1 MSTIDFSRL
10 TAPDYL
16 ALLGTAFLGYSTK
29 RNGILMNSKDKNVR
43 RQPKRSKN
51 AARVDRQ
58 LEAPNAA
65 SAEGANVTEVA
76 ATTEEAVKDAT
87 EAGDATRPQTEFTR
101 GQLGKAKRAFAKAS
115 QPDASEEV
123 RRKWLAEMSAANIVV
138 TNFTSS
144 RLAKVIKGEL
154 VVADLRK

>member
-1 MSTIDFSRL
+1 MDPT
-10 TAPDYL
+10 
-16 ALLGTAFLGYSTK
+16 
-29 RNGILMNSKDKNVR
+29 DKTH

-51 AARVDRQ
+51 AAPVDRQ

-76 ATTEEAVKDAT
+76 STTEDAVKEAT
-87 EAGDATRPQTEFTR
+87 EAGDTTGPQTEFTR
-101 GQLGKAKRAFAKAS
+101 GQLGKAKRAFAKAG

-123 RRKWLAEMSAANIVV
+123 RKEWLAEMSAANLVV

-154 VVADLRK
+154 TISELKK